1 MVVTKVRVT
10 PLYSARYGWGGREGL
25 VLVNNKTPHPPL
37 FFDMSV
43 ILKGLERT
51 RFRKSAF

>member
-1 MVVTKVRVT
+1 MYKYVTYV
-10 PLYSARYGWGGREGL
+10 YSVRYGGGGEGGR

-43 ILKGLERT
+43 ILKGLGRT